1 MIPIESF
8 KLQSCSKNMRKV
20 TVYTMNDCNT
30 IASNNFAHDCRLAKQ
45 EVRFK
50 YV

>member
-20 TVYTMNDCNT
+20 MVYTMNGCNT
-30 IASNNFAHDCRLAKQ
+30 IASNNFAHDCRLIKQ
-45 EVRFK
+45 GIRFK
-50 YV
+50 NA